1 MKRPFLEF
9 LAVVGAFTALT
20 MVVLNPLPL
29 HLGSLVYNPENG
41 DGQFSVWN
49 VAWVARALL
58 FHPRHLFDA
67 NIFYPHRWTLAYS
80 EMNLAAGAIG
90 AVAYLGTR
98 SAYAAHNFALVCSFI
113 LSGTAMYYLCRDT
126 SGDRRASAASA
137 VAFAFCPYLFG
148 HLPHIQLLMTAGI
161 PLSLLAFHRLLLD
174 TRPSRG
180 VWLGLAMAAQAYGCG
195 YYSVFLLL
203 MIGFAV
209 IFMAIRGR
217 ARSIQYWKAIG
228 VAAAV
233 AVVASAPLIASSVYL
248 QRSGFE
254 RTLEGSRQHSAD
266 WRAYLASGSQLHAW
280 LLAYLRH
287 WNELLF
293 PGFVS
298 VIFGAVGVVTG
309 WRAGGRRREAALLY
323 GTLGIAAAWA
333 SFGPVAGLYSVLYRL
348 IPTFSLL
355 RAPSRFGLIVS
366 FALAVLASIGIA
378 CLLERLDAVD
388 ARRRAAAQTALHLS
402 SLVSVLI
409 ISAAVAEAIIPLKF
423 EPVLQPHSAYRML
436 ATLPDGPVVELP
448 IYSRRAGF
456 RRARYM
462 LDSTVHWKPLVDA
475 YSDHIPPEFDERAEL
490 LADFPSMPALTD
502 LKRDKVRYAVIH
514 LSAYEGQMRK
524 DLESRIQEFSPY
536 LRRLAG
542 DSNVMLFEIVRYP
555 S

>member
-1 MKRPFLEF
+1 MRRRLLEF
-9 LAVVGAFTALT
+9 LAVVAAFTALT

-29 HLGSLVYNPENG
+29 HMSSLIYSPENG
-41 DGQFSVWN
+41 DGQFSIWN
-49 VAWVARALL
+49 VAWVARSLL
-58 FHPRHLFDA
+58 FDPRHLFDA

-113 LSGTAMYYLCRDT
+113 LSGTVMYYLCRDI
-126 SGDRRASAASA
+126 SGDRRASAPSA

-174 TRPSRG
+174 PRPARG
-180 VWLGLAMAAQAYGCG
+180 VWLGLAMTAQAYGCG
-195 YYSVFLLL
+195 YYSVFILLV
-203 MIGFAV
+203 IGFAV
-209 IFMAIRGR
+209 VFMALRGR
-217 ARSIQYWKAIG
+217 ARDVRYWKAIA

-233 AVVASAPLIASSVYL
+233 AVIASAPLIASSVFL

-280 LLAYLRH
+280 LLAYLGH

-293 PGFVS
+293 PGFLS
-298 VIFGAVGVVTG
+298 VIFGVVGVLVG
-309 WRAGGRRREAALLY
+309 WRAGGRRREAVLLY
-323 GTLGIAAAWA
+323 GILGVAAAWA

-355 RAPSRFGLIVS
+355 RAPSRFGLVVS

-378 CLLERLDAVD
+378 SLLERLDAVD
-388 ARRRAAAQTALHLS
+388 AKRRAALQPTLHLP
-402 SLVSVLI
+402 SLISVLI
-409 ISAAVAEAIIPLKF
+409 ISAAIAEAMIPLKF
-423 EPVLQPHSAYRML
+423 DPALQPHSAYRLL
-436 ATLPDGPVVELP
+436 ATLPYGPVVELP
-448 IYSRRAGF
+448 IYSRRAAF

-475 YSDHIPPEFDERAEL
+475 YSDHIPPEFDDRAEL
-490 LADFPSMPALTD
+490 LADFPSGPAFAD

-524 DLESRIQEFSPY
+524 DLESRIHEFSPY

-542 DSNVMLFEIVRYP
+542 DSNLMLFEIVRYP
-555 S
+555 G